1 MNSEQELT
9 MWDESRAPGWFAQIS
24 LEEYQKL
31 ASLGYSPEQ
40 LAMYYDVRLDE
51 FLFYFSLLHSPLK
64 YYYDRGQ
71 LVQQAKEAIVMTDA
85 AATGENVTQ
94 AQRLDKMRRAVEF
107 KNHVNNVFFDDLDV

>member
-1 MNSEQELT
+1 
-9 MWDESRAPGWFAQIS
+9 MWDESRAPKWFARIS

-71 LVQQAKEAIVMTDA
+71 LVQQAKEGLAMA
-85 AATGENVTQ
+85 AAAEKGDNVTQ
-94 AQRLDKMRRAVEF
+94 AQRFDKLRKAVGYRNSISKIF
-107 KNHVNNVFFDDLDV
+107 YDDIG